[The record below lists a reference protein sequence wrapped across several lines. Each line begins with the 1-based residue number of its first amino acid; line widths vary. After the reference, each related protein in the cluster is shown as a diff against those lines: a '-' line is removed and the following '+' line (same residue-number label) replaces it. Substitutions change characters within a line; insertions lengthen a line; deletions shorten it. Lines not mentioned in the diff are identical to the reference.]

1 MKQIRVKVID
11 LELAMNALQE
21 SYDDRQVKFEKLIS
35 RSFENYVRERQS
47 LETFIVREINSI
59 LVAQLNLNNK
69 VKISLL

>member
-59 LVAQLNLNNK
+59 RVAQLNLNNK